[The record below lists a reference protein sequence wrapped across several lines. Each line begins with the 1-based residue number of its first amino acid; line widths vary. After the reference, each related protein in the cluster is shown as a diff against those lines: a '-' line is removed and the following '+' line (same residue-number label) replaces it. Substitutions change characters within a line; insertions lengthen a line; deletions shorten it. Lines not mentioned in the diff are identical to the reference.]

1 MRIGAIVFGASLLL
15 AAPGAR
21 AEEPRSPDPGVRGA
35 PSRVGSAGPAAPEAR
50 RVAPRHR
57 ESPRY
62 DHRSSPRV
70 RLHVGGYYGYPSRYY
85 GWGPGWSLY
94 WDPWRYG
101 YGYGPGW
108 GYTTYPRAGVP
119 GMRYGALDTDIVPE
133 RAEVWVD
140 GQRVGVADDFDGFP
154 DYLWLEEGTYDV
166 VFFSPGRR
174 TLARQYSVYAGLVI
188 DVEDR
193 LEEGEAVHPLDLGPK
208 THERRDERLRRDRE
222 TRENAERLE
231 RERSL
236 DRPAEPLEPLEGE
249 AIDARGEPGR
259 IALTVSPGDA
269 SVYLDGR
276 FLGSGSELERLRAG
290 LLVDPGEH
298 RLEVVRPGYRPA
310 ELAVTVGEGDEER
323 VEVELD
329 REAGG
334 DAD

>member
-21 AEEPRSPDPGVRGA
+21 AEEPRGQEPVLRGA
-35 PSRVGSAGPAAPEAR
+35 PVRVTRTAPETH
-50 RVAPRHR
+50 RVSPRHR
-57 ESPRY
+57 DSPRY
-62 DHRSSPRV
+62 SHRSSPRV
-70 RLHVGGYYGYPSRYY
+70 RLHVGGYYGYPYRHYG
-85 GWGPGWSLY
+85 GWGPGWSFY
-94 WDPWRYG
+94 WDPWRYGYG

-108 GYTTYPRAGVP
+108 GYTTAYPRAGL
-119 GMRYGALDTDIVPE
+119 RHGALDTDIVPE

-166 VFFSPGRR
+166 VFYAPGRR
-174 TLARQYSVYAGLVI
+174 TLARQYSIYAGLVI

-193 LEEGEAVHPLDLGPK
+193 LEEGESIHPLDLGPK
-208 THERRDERLRRDRE
+208 THERRDERLRRDLE
-222 TRENAERLE
+222 ARENAERLE
-231 RERSL
+231 RERAQPI
-236 DRPAEPLEPLEGE
+236 DDDAM
-249 AIDARGEPGR
+249 DARGEPGR

-310 ELAVTVGEGDEER
+310 VLAVRVGEGEEER
-323 VEVELD
+323 VELELEP
-329 REAGG
+329 EAAG
-334 DAD
+334 DGD